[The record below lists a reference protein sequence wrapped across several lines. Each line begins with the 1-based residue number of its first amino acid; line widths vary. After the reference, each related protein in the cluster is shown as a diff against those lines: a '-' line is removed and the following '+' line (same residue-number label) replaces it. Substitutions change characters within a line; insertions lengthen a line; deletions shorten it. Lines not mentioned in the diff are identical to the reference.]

1 MSNYYVSYS
10 DEAKDDLRNLF
21 MHIAYNLGSRDNA
34 EGQVNR
40 IREAI
45 KKLDKFPKRNP
56 SVPYEPWA
64 SLGMRRLN
72 VDNYVVLYIVDETNE
87 RVEIVRIPYGA
98 MDLDKFFENMT

>member
-1 MSNYYVSYS
+1 M
-10 DEAKDDLRNLF
+10 
-21 MHIAYNLGSRDNA
+21 
-34 EGQVNR
+34 
-40 IREAI
+40 REALALVFERHRKI
-45 KKLDKFPKRNP
+45 NEKTKTSISPADEELLKSLGLYINDQFLKMILPVAGSIP
-56 SVPYEPWA
+56 STIA

>member
-1 MSNYYVSYS
+1 
-10 DEAKDDLRNLF
+10 

-98 MDLDKFFENMT
+98 MDLDKFFEKMT